1 MKLIKSCFSV
11 LLLCLSALFL
21 LVACSGAEDT
31 QTKES
36 EPESGS
42 EADSTNESE
51 NTDEGVYTLNGVP
64 LSKYTVF
71 AGEEAGYAASRLANG
86 IFELCGVRP
95 EIVTDTPYDASG
107 SVHAILLSDNA
118 SDVGYGQFCLSE
130 EENGAIR
137 LCGSSPNGA
146 YYAVCKLLTL
156 YEKEEKIMVTNEI
169 KGSFAE
175 VSSHT
180 YGTDK
185 LFNEDGTL
193 DFEGTEPL
201 TIVYIGGSLTELGE
215 KGWCKGVT
223 DYFRQVFPNRE
234 ITHYNVGVGAT
245 TSGGA
250 ATRLAGQVLR
260 YEPDLVFVEFTVNDQ
275 MSAYN
280 RTVGQMY
287 LEALLHQ
294 MEGQEKIPGVI
305 YLQTPRATD
314 KDTELYRTW
323 CEQRD
328 YKEEWAAHYGIST
341 VNIYDYMYR
350 LYTEEKETKGDSY
363 TFVKFLDLEY
373 TRNKKE
379 GDEIYDVHGG
389 YVWYKEA
396 IIEAL
401 EKDMQTMLRPFRH
414 NTYLHEDEKTVIERT
429 HTMISHNDSRITY
442 EGEWKVYTEENPYGF
457 YGGDNAMPMHRY
469 RYPFLADGM
478 RVTETAGSSFSLKT
492 TAQTLGIYIMA
503 SRVGAPVKVYADGV
517 LVAEPSCYA
526 VGLVQPLFTCNID
539 LHNPEG
545 REITV
550 RVVMEETTESAYTY
564 RFGYLFEGFD
574 R

>member
-1 MKLIKSCFSV
+1 MKLIKHFSL

-21 LVACSGAEDT
+21 CVACSGTEDA
-31 QTKES
+31 QTKDGETES
-36 EPESGS
+36 DTEIESRS
-42 EADSTNESE
+42 ETES
-51 NTDEGVYTLNGVP
+51 TDEGVCTLNGVS
-64 LSKYTVF
+64 LSEYTVF
-71 AGEEAGYAASRLANG
+71 AEEGTGYAASRLANG
-86 IFELCGVRP
+86 IYELCGVRP
-95 EIVTDTPYDASG
+95 EIVTDLQAHASAST
-107 SVHAILLSDNA
+107 SVIRLSENA
-118 SDVGYGQFCLSE
+118 HDVDYGQFCLST

-137 LCGSSPNGA
+137 LCGSSPNSA

-156 YEKEEKIMVTNEI
+156 YEKEVNIMLNNEEM
-169 KGSFAE
+169 KGSFSE
-175 VSSHT
+175 VSSRT

-185 LFNEDGTL
+185 LFNADGTL

-201 TIVYIGGSLTELGE
+201 TVVYIGGSLTELGD
-215 KGWCKGVT
+215 KGWCQGVT
-223 DYFRQVFPNRE
+223 DYLREVFPNRE
-234 ITHYNVGVGAT
+234 ITHYNAGVGAT
-245 TSGGA
+245 TSSGA
-250 ATRLAGQVLR
+250 ATRLAGQVLA

-275 MSAYN
+275 MSVYN

-287 LEALLHQ
+287 LEGLLHQ
-294 MEGQEKIPGVI
+294 MEQAKKIPGVI

-314 KDTELYRTW
+314 KNTELYRTW

-328 YKEEWAAHYGIST
+328 YKEEWASHYGIST

-350 LYTEEKETKGDSY
+350 RYTEEKQTKGDNY
-363 TFVKFLDLEY
+363 TFVKFLDKEY
-373 TRNKKE
+373 VRTKKE

-401 EKDMQTMLRPFRH
+401 QKDMQTMLRPFRH
-414 NTYLHEDEKTVIERT
+414 NSYLHEDQKAVIERT

-442 EGEWKVYTEENPYGF
+442 EGEWKIYTEEAPYGF
-457 YGGDNAMPMHRY
+457 FGGDNAMPMHRY
-469 RYPFLADGM
+469 RYPFLSDGM

-492 TAQTLGIYIMA
+492 TAQTFGIYIMS

-526 VGLVQPLFTCNID
+526 VGLIQPLFTCNID
-539 LHNPEG
+539 LNNPEG